1 MAEPIA
7 QRIWYMDEQDQRREL
22 VVRQGDSRFRIESG
36 VIRGPDFGRPGV
48 TLSLPLHRV
57 LIIEDH
63 ATQDHY
69 ADSDDLRRRAE
80 KSIPG

>member
-7 QRIWYMDEQDQRREL
+7 QRIWYMDEQDKRREL

-36 VIRGPDFGRPGV
+36 VLRGPDFERPGV
-48 TLSLPLHRV
+48 TLSVPLHRV

-63 ATQDHY
+63 TTQDHY
-69 ADSDDLRRRAE
+69 TDSADRRGAE
-80 KSIPG
+80 KSSPG